1 MYVIKNTATN
11 NYYRKL
17 GNQNHK
23 YVSIEDATTF
33 AKWKQAKQKADIL
46 HAAISPIGEQVN
58 FKVEQHKFY
67 VLKNRNDVGYASNVS
82 WTAPKEEAKLF
93 AEKEVALKEA
103 RDIAIGMAKVGIDV
117 EFEPEE
123 I

>member
-1 MYVIKNTATN
+1 MYLIKLTGTN
-11 NYYRKL
+11 RYYRRL
-17 GNQNHK
+17 GNQVHQ
-23 YVSIEDATTF
+23 YVGIEDATVF
-33 AKWKQAKQKADIL
+33 RKWKQAKQKADIL

-58 FKVEQHKFY
+58 FEVEQHKFY
-67 VLKNRNDVGYASNVS
+67 ILKNKDDKGYMNQVS

-93 AEKEVALKEA
+93 AEIEAALKEA
-103 RDIAIGMAKVGIDV
+103 EEIAIGMAKVGIDV

>member
-1 MYVIKNTATN
+1 MYLIKLTGTN
-11 NYYRKL
+11 RYYRRL
-17 GNQNHK
+17 GNQVHQ
-23 YVSIEDATTF
+23 YVGIEDATVF
-33 AKWKQAKQKADIL
+33 RKWKQAKQKADIL

-58 FKVEQHKFY
+58 FEVEQHKFY
-67 VLKNRNDVGYASNVS
+67 ILKNKDDKGYMNQVS

-93 AEKEVALKEA
+93 AEKEAALKEA
-103 RDIAIGMAKVGIDV
+103 EEIAIGMAKVGIDV

>member
-11 NYYRKL
+11 NYYRRL
-17 GNQNHK
+17 GNQTHQ
-23 YVSIEDATTF
+23 YVGVEDAMVF
-33 AKWKQAKQKADIL
+33 RKWKQAKQKADIL

-58 FKVEQHKFY
+58 FEVEQHKFY
-67 VLKNRNDVGYASNVS
+67 VLKNKHDKGYMNQIS
-82 WTAPKEEAKLF
+82 WNAPKVDAKLF
-93 AEKEVALKEA
+93 AKKEAALKEA
-103 RDIAIGMAKVGIDV
+103 EEIAVGMAKVGIDI

>member
-11 NYYRKL
+11 KYYRRL
-17 GNQNHK
+17 GNQVHQ
-23 YVSIEDATTF
+23 YVDIKDATPF
-33 AKWKQAKQKADIL
+33 RKWKQAQQKADIL

-67 VLKNRNDVGYASNVS
+67 VLKNKHDKGYMNQIS
-82 WTAPKEEAKLF
+82 WNAPKEEAKLF
-93 AEKEVALKEA
+93 AKKEIALKEA
-103 RDIAIGMAKVGIDV
+103 EDIAVGMAKVGIDV

-123 I
+123 V

>member
-11 NYYRKL
+11 RYYRRL
-17 GNQNHK
+17 GNQVHQ
-23 YVSIEDATTF
+23 YVGIEDATVF
-33 AKWKQAKQKADIL
+33 RKWKQAKQKADIL
-46 HAAISPIGEQVN
+46 HAAISPIGEQIN
-58 FKVEQHKFY
+58 FEVEQHKFY

-93 AEKEVALKEA
+93 TEKEMALKEA
-103 RDIAIGMAKVGIDV
+103 EKIAVGMAKVGIDV

-123 I
+123 V